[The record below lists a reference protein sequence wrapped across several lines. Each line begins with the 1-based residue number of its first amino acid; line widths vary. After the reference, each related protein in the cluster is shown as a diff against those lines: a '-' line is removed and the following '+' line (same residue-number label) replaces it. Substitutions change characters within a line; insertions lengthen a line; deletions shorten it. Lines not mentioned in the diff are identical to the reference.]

1 MSVFLNRAGFGS
13 FVAVAMLAL
22 SLPVLAGAGAA
33 ATPMIEGGV
42 TTDWVAGAMF
52 TPGRTIDITIH
63 GTLFNDVA
71 VVGTGG
77 EFFAPHEV
85 LGPDLE
91 FGDVIVVSDGEFTKE
106 LTLTGPLSII
116 VDKKGTTAR
125 GQGPANGVVGVYVS
139 GDACEASLQARVS
152 ASGTWFLDL
161 TTTCPNGVGAFMAAQ
176 INYGDVDGDSTVAEP
191 GPTCFG
197 REITVDIGKGQAATE
212 DADVILG
219 TEEADTINGLGG
231 KDRICGLGG
240 DDVIRGGDDNDYILG
255 DAGND
260 MLYGEKGRD
269 VIQGGVGNDMLDGGL
284 NNDRM
289 SGNGGRDT
297 LFGGNGRDRLD
308 GNAGPDTL
316 YGGGGNDRLLGGGG
330 IDFIDGRIGDD
341 FCVEG
346 ETVLRCEFDYIK

>member
-1 MSVFLNRAGFGS
+1 MSVFRNKAGFGS
-13 FVAVAMLAL
+13 FVAIAMLAMC
-22 SLPVLAGAGAA
+22 LPVLTGAGAA

-42 TTDWVAGAMF
+42 STDWVAGNMF
-52 TPGRTIDITIH
+52 PPGSVIDITIN
-63 GTLFNDVA
+63 GTLFPASAITNA
-71 VVGTGG
+71 NG
-77 EFFAPHEV
+77 EFFSPHEV
-85 LGPDLE
+85 LGPDLD
-91 FGDVIVVSDGEFTKE
+91 FGDVIVVSDGTTTKE
-106 LTLTGPLSII
+106 LTLTGPLSIL

-125 GQGPANGVVGVYVS
+125 GKGPARGVVSVYVE
-139 GDACEASLQARVS
+139 GDACVATMQARVS
-152 ASGTWFLDL
+152 ELGTWFLDL
-161 TTTCPNGVGAFMAAQ
+161 TTTCPGGVGSFMGAQ

-191 GPTCFG
+191 GPSCFG
-197 REITVDIGKGQAATE
+197 REITVDIGKGQMPTE

-219 TEEADTINGLGG
+219 TEEADTINALGG

-240 DDVIRGGDDNDYILG
+240 DDVIRGGEGNDYILG

-316 YGGGGNDRLLGGGG
+316 NGGGGNDRLLGGGG
-330 IDFIDGRIGDD
+330 NDFIDGRIGDD

-346 ETVLRCEFDYIK
+346 ETVVRCEFDYIK